1 MFSFRYALRETGQN
15 LWRNILLA
23 VATMITV
30 GVSLAM
36 FGGFMLFQV
45 AVDNATAR
53 WQDGVEFIVWMNADV
68 GTPEDSSV
76 RNQLDESPGVETW
89 QYIDS
94 EQSYEEFKEFFEDT
108 PEVLEIFTAEG
119 VPPYYR
125 VVPTDPDSDVVEELG
140 SQFKGKPGVRTVTF
154 AGDVIRDVQNLSDRA
169 GRVLFIGSIVLLG
182 ASTLLILNT
191 LAVAIGNRRTEI
203 EIMRLVGATK
213 WFIRIPF
220 MLEGLVQ
227 GPARSGRG
235 HDQQRAAAQLCD
247 RPVQRRRRPATA
259 GRVQGGRLRHA
270 AGRPACSR
278 GRGGGRGGRVDL
290 GRRHAPQRV
299 AAPGRDGAIEDR
311 VRLPG
316 RVGASLAG
324 MSGRRVRRR
333 VLVLPVFV
341 SQTFET
347 AALITPLEAAPN
359 P

>member
-1 MFSFRYALRETGQN
+1 MFSFRYVLRETGQN

-23 VATMITV
+23 VATVVTV

-45 AVDNATAR
+45 AVDSATAR
-53 WQDGVEFIVWMNADV
+53 WQDGVEFIVWMNTDA
-68 GTPEDSSV
+68 GTDEDSSV
-76 RNQLDESPGVETW
+76 RNQLDESPGVDRWE
-89 QYIDS
+89 YVDR

-125 VVPTDPDSDVVEELG
+125 VVPADPDPDVVEELG

-154 AGDVIRDVQNLSDRA
+154 AGDVIRDVQNLSNRA

-213 WFIRIPF
+213 WFIRVPF

-227 GPARSGRG
+227 GLLGALVAITSNALLRNYVI
-235 HDQQRAAAQLCD
+235 DQFSDADGLQL
-247 RPVQRRRRPATA
+247 
-259 GRVQGGRLRHA
+259 
-270 AGRPACSR
+270 
-278 GRGGGRGGRVDL
+278 
-290 GRRHAPQRV
+290 
-299 AAPGRDGAIEDR
+299 
-311 VRLPG
+311 
-316 RVGASLAG
+316 LAG
-324 MSGRRVRRR
+324 FKVDDAAMLQVNL
-333 VLVLPVFV
+333 LVVAIAVGVAVVGSNLAVAMHLN
-341 SQTFET
+341 E
-347 AALITPLEAAPN
+347 
-359 P
+359 

>member
-23 VATMITV
+23 VATMVTV

-68 GTPEDSSV
+68 GTPADSSV

-89 QYIDS
+89 QYIDR

-227 GPARSGRG
+227 GLLGAAVAMTSNALLRNYVI
-235 HDQQRAAAQLCD
+235 DQFSDADGLQLL
-247 RPVQRRRRPATA
+247 A
-259 GRVQGGRLRHA
+259 GFKVDDSAMLQ
-270 AGRPACSR
+270 
-278 GRGGGRGGRVDL
+278 VDL
-290 GRRHAPQRV
+290 LVVGV
-299 AAPGRDGAIEDR
+299 A
-311 VRLPG
+311 
-316 RVGASLAG
+316 VGVAVVGSILAVA
-324 MSGRRVRRR
+324 MH
-333 VLVLPVFV
+333 LN
-341 SQTFET
+341 E
-347 AALITPLEAAPN
+347 
-359 P
+359 